1 MDRRAMLKALYSE
14 IGLLI
19 EYDRAVKARLE
30 RAVLADDDARPT
42 EATKQRFKD
51 CLEVV
56 RHHLMFN
63 WERMG
68 RF

>member
-19 EYDRAVKARLE
+19 TYDKAVQDRLK
-30 RAVLADDDARPT
+30 RMVSADDDANPT

-56 RHHLMFN
+56 RHHLLFN